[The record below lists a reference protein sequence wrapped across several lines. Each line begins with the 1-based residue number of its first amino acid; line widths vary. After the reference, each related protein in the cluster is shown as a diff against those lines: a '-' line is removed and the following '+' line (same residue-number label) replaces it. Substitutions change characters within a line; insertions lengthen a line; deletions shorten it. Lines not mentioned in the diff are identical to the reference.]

1 MAGALRDTFLA
12 KKVAVRQGA
21 DTDGEVADG
30 LSSSDS
36 QSYNQKEPTSS
47 DFMFH
52 YAFLVVWR
60 AVLEG
65 GHCCRQL
72 QTVSASSLNT
82 KMLQTITNGCNRLQN
97 EKNENL

>member
-1 MAGALRDTFLA
+1 MAGGLRETLLA
-12 KKVAVRQGA
+12 KKDAVRRGA
-21 DTDGEVADG
+21 DTDGSMADG

-36 QSYNQKEPTSS
+36 ESYNQKETTSS

-52 YAFLVVWR
+52 YAFLVALG

-72 QTVSASSLNT
+72 QTVSASSLNA
-82 KMLQTITNGCNRLQN
+82 KMLQTITNGCNRSQN